1 MNKLGH
7 HGGGAEVV
15 PGRRAFLWYAPSWT
29 RFSLLSPLT
38 RVAIGIFFNIAA
50 YLVPFSLNIV
60 LLASVLILMHLSRV
74 KWKTMWFIWVGNA
87 ILLASF
93 LVSYGIFDN
102 KGIHVIFEWWLI
114 RVTVENLASGFV
126 LWVRMM
132 TTIFGTLFILTVCT
146 DNDLLMSLRLLNIP
160 HFLSMI
166 VAFTFRGMQ
175 LFFDDMFAIVEA
187 QKSRGLDLDSLSVF
201 QKFKWFV
208 ALVVPLFVL
217 EFRKMEETA
226 NSADSRGYSLRGG
239 KKRTD
244 YKLEE
249 AKLHRLDYLV
259 LSFLMVLLVYMILNS
274 FLPLGFNLL
283 PF

>member
-1 MNKLGH
+1 LNKLGH

-38 RVAIGIFFNIAA
+38 RVALGIFFNIAA

-93 LVSYGIFDN
+93 LVSYGIFDTT
-102 KGIHVIFEWWLI
+102 GIHVIFEWWLI
-114 RVTVENLASGFV
+114 RVTVENLASGFI

-146 DNDLLMSLRLLNIP
+146 DSDLLMSLRLLKVP

-175 LFFDDMFAIVEA
+175 LFFDDMFAITEA

-244 YKLEE
+244 YRLEE

-259 LSFLMVLLVYMILNS
+259 FSFLMVLLFYMILNA

>member
-1 MNKLGH
+1 MGH
-7 HGGGAEVV
+7 HGGAEAVV

-38 RVAIGIFFNIAA
+38 RVAIGGFFNIAA

-60 LLASVLILMHLSRV
+60 LLASVLILMHLSGV
-74 KWKTMWFIWVGNA
+74 KWKTMWFVWVGNA

-93 LVSYGIFDN
+93 LVSYGVFGN
-102 KGIHVIFEWWLI
+102 TGTHVIFELWLI
-114 RVTVENLASGFV
+114 QVTVEDLVSGFI
-126 LWVRMM
+126 LWIRMM

-146 DNDLLMSLRLLNIP
+146 DNDLLMALRLIHIP

-166 VAFTFRGMQ
+166 VAFTFRGIQ
-175 LFFDDMFAIVEA
+175 LFFDDLFAITEA
-187 QKSRGLDLDSLSVF
+187 QKSRGLDLDSLSIF
-201 QKFKWFV
+201 KKFKWFV

-226 NSADSRGYSLRGG
+226 NAVDSRGYSLFGG
-239 KKRTD
+239 KKRTE
-244 YKLEE
+244 LRLQE
-249 AKLHRLDYLV
+249 AKMRHFDYLV
-259 LSFLMVLLVYMILNS
+259 ISFLIGLLVYMLLNS
-274 FLPLGFNLL
+274 FFNLGFNLL

>member
-7 HGGGAEVV
+7 HHGADGVV

-50 YLVPFSLNIV
+50 YFVPFSLNIV
-60 LLASVLILMHLSRV
+60 LLASVLILMHLSGV

-146 DNDLLMSLRLLNIP
+146 DNDLLMALRLLNIP

-175 LFFDDMFAIVEA
+175 LFFDDMFVIVEA
-187 QKSRGLDLDSLSVF
+187 QKSRGLDLDSLSIF
-201 QKFKWFV
+201 QKFKWSV
-208 ALVVPLFVL
+208 ALIVPLFVL

-226 NSADSRGYSLRGG
+226 NAVDSRGYSLSGG
-239 KKRTD
+239 KKRTE
-244 YKLEE
+244 LRLQE
-249 AKLHRLDYLV
+249 AKMRGFDYLV
-259 LSFLMVLLVYMILNS
+259 VSLLIILLVYMILN
-274 FLPLGFNLL
+274 FFFPLGFNLF